1 MTTERDI
8 TYQDLQKFNQDYQH
22 TPASAALS
30 RAVQEN
36 GVIAASRNYAA
47 KRDLNRVFSI
57 EIETGTVTAQKKA
70 VVVGY
75 LQR

>member
-1 MTTERDI
+1 MTTEQDI
-8 TYQDLQKFNQDYQH
+8 TYQDLQKFNQDYEQ
-22 TPASAALS
+22 TPASASLG

-57 EIETGTVTAQKKA
+57 EVETGAVTAQKKA
-70 VVVGY
+70 VVAGY